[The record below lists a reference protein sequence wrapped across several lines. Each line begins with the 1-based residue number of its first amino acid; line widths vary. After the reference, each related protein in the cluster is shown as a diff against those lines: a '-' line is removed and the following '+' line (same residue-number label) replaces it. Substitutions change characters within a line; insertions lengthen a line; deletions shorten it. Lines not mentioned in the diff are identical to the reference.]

1 MPETKVASR
10 HLNTKDFIARAK
22 EADESV
28 TSSVSLQDDD
38 DFVFPLKANT
48 KYVIT
53 GDLREVGWQPG
64 YAWCMLL
71 VRLSVK
77 KGSPTIWEKVRNYFT
92 PSVMTTY
99 NNLIEAG
106 YKVTRTPTAGA
117 IAFWQNGD
125 KWQGHTGLVDENGIT
140 DKSFVCIEGN
150 TDVRGSR
157 DGGAVADKTRP
168 LDFTKKKKGLNLL
181 GFIEL

>member
-1 MPETKVASR
+1 MSR
-10 HLNTKDFIARAK
+10 IDILRYAKSKLGKSEDGSAGNNMDFH
-22 EADESV
+22 DEE
-28 TSSVSLQDDD
+28 
-38 DFVFPLKANT
+38 FEK
-48 KYVIT
+48 
-53 GDLREVGWQPG
+53 DLREVGWQPG

-77 KGSPTIWEKVRNYFT
+77 KGSPTIWEKVRNHFT

-99 NNLIEAG
+99 NNLIKAG

-125 KWQGHTGLVDENGIT
+125 KWQGHTGLVDDKGIT

-157 DGGAVADKTRP
+157 DGGAVAEKTRP